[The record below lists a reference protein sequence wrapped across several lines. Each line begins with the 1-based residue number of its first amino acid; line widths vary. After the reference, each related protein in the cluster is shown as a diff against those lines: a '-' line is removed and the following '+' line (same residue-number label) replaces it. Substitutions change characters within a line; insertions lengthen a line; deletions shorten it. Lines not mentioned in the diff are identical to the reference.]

1 MLKDNASV
9 SRIIDILIAKD
20 MIVRKQKVGDKRTSQ
35 FKLTKSSI
43 DLLDVLNPITLMNK
57 GDIMDSISY
66 KEVLKMNENLKKII
80 ENIDQMIQKFETK

>member
-35 FKLTKSSI
+35 FKLTKSSV

-57 GDIMDSISY
+57 GDIMDSISD
-66 KEVLKMNENLKKII
+66 KEVLKMNENLKKLLKIL
-80 ENIDQMIQKFETK
+80 TK

>member
-57 GDIMDSISY
+57 GDIMDSISD
-66 KEVLKMNENLKKII
+66 KEVLKMNENLKKLLKIL
-80 ENIDQMIQKFETK
+80 TK